1 MSLNGIIGRMELNSS
16 LRGILGLGGSVLSS
30 SGGYLYGHSVYG
42 SILQPD
48 REKGIDLYMA
58 GFEMDL
64 KWFRDFIHE
73 VT

>member
-42 SILQPD
+42 SFLYPNKIT
-48 REKGIDLYMA
+48 GIYLHMP
-58 GFEMDL
+58 GSEIVL
-64 KWFRDFIHE
+64 KRFRDFIHE